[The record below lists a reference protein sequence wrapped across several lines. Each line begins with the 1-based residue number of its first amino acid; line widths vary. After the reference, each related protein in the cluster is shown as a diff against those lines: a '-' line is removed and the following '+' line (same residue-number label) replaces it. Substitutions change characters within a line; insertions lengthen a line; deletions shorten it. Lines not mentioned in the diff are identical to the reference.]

1 MQRNTIVIVGPM
13 LQKYL
18 KAIIGQILVG
28 DKPRHFRNAS
38 ALRQGRDK
46 RIGIRCRWRSVTV

>member
-1 MQRNTIVIVGPM
+1 M

-46 RIGIRCRWRSVTV
+46 RIGIRSTQRAGRRHYCFLAGSIAL